1 VLSFTQ
7 TDVRGFSTPEW
18 DSLADMRAL
27 GFRFAISHM
36 TDLDMDFE
44 ALAEQGFV
52 FVKLDASVF
61 LDGLP
66 APSGRLP
73 SSDVCRHLAQHGLT
87 LVVERIDD
95 DDLLARVF
103 GFGVLLG
110 QGQLFGGARPVRAD
124 IANDR
129 TRNSAGAARATA

>member
-1 VLSFTQ
+1 
-7 TDVRGFSTPEW
+7 
-18 DSLADMRAL
+18 MRSL
-27 GFRFAISHM
+27 GFRFALSAM

-61 LDGLP
+61 LQGLP
-66 APSGRLP
+66 APSGRIP
-73 SSDVCRHLAQHGLT
+73 ANDVCRHLAQHGLT
-87 LVVERIDD
+87 LVVDHIEDD
-95 DDLLARVF
+95 DQLARVF

-124 IANDR
+124 VV
-129 TRNSAGAARATA
+129 TARARTVAAE